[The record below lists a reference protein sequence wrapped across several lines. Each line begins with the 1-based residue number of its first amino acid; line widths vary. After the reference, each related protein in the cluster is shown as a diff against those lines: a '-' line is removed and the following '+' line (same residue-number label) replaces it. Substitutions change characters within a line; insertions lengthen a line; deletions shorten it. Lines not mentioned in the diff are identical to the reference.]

1 MDSRTDMK
9 IFCHLREGLWV
20 KFNFYTCSFYHTENV
35 LWIDFYLFYVT
46 CDLYEQRYN
55 LIEVIFFLRCLCEYP
70 VTVYM
75 KTATHRAEQSK
86 HYRTQSQIPLWYTLK
101 PAELVCHHN
110 HHWKINTSN
119 NYQMRSLE
127 FSPAV
132 NVPNSCCM
140 FLGATVGKP
149 KFSFPVIAPPKSHR
163 FCNSSHLCKYSYVF
177 VPQNLLVKP
186 YSLPSLHTLCLNLPY
201 FFSLKILQFSHGW
214 SKLRQC
220 PWFSCHFNPWVMQRT
235 QSNPLPDHGSHRMAK
250 AMSVPEGWPV
260 EGDQQY
266 QLTCVGGA
274 LTTHHQTR
282 WVVCPQ
288 TTEAQCPQKTLETF
302 SDPQW

>member
-1 MDSRTDMK
+1 
-9 IFCHLREGLWV
+9 
-20 KFNFYTCSFYHTENV
+20 
-35 LWIDFYLFYVT
+35 
-46 CDLYEQRYN
+46 
-55 LIEVIFFLRCLCEYP
+55 
-70 VTVYM
+70 
-75 KTATHRAEQSK
+75 
-86 HYRTQSQIPLWYTLK
+86 
-101 PAELVCHHN
+101 
-110 HHWKINTSN
+110 
-119 NYQMRSLE
+119 MRSLE

-282 WVVCPQ
+282 
-288 TTEAQCPQKTLETF
+288 
-302 SDPQW
+302 